1 MSMRAVLLLKSFMF
15 ISAVFSLPSMAAG
28 ATNCFYI
35 SLKPEII
42 AKTDALIK
50 DYGKE
55 KNISFMTHDAKSNS
69 LNQVFQIDS
78 DFKFADSTIVITN
91 DTTSAQNA
99 ITLSKKQKTPL
110 VFSLIKPL
118 VSFLSYPK
126 AWFVGPNESQAG
138 FMQADMLHEYIQ
150 KKGSIDKN
158 HNKILDIVVIRGEKS
173 NPDAITRTTSL
184 MSGLITHGHILP
196 TLSDTYGNWDYD
208 EAYNIMTIQIKKQGI
223 DNIEAVVANSDEMA
237 LGALKALQE
246 NGYNKGDSDTFIPV
260 FGIGGNN
267 DAIKA
272 IDEGKISGT
281 VIPDLDTLAKLTI
294 ELITEKNLTEQKIRE
309 TYNLKV
315 ENRNVLVEYSEKKN
329 F

>member
-1 MSMRAVLLLKSFMF
+1 MNYVPLLKKFLLFSV
-15 ISAVFSLPSMAAG
+15 VFSLPSFASG
-28 ATNCFYI
+28 DTNCFYI
-35 SLKPEII
+35 SLKLEII

-50 DYGKE
+50 TYGKE

-69 LNQVFQIDS
+69 LNQVMQIDS
-78 DFKFADSTIVITN
+78 DFKFASSTIVITN

-99 ITLSKKQKTPL
+99 ITLSKKNKTPL
-110 VFSLIKPL
+110 VFSLIKPQ
-118 VSFLSYPK
+118 VSILSYPK
-126 AWFVGPNESQAG
+126 AWFVGPNESLAG

-184 MSGLITHGHILP
+184 MSGLITHGYILP

-208 EAYNIMTIQIKKQGI
+208 EAYNIMQIQIKKLGI
-223 DNIEAVVANSDEMA
+223 GNIEAVVANSDEMA
-237 LGALKALQE
+237 LGALKALQDY
-246 NGYNKGDSDTFIPV
+246 GYNNGDSNKFIPV
-260 FGIGGNN
+260 LGIGGNN

-272 IDEGKISGT
+272 IDEEKISGT
-281 VIPDLDTLAKLTI
+281 VIPDLDSLAKITI
-294 ELITEKNLTEQKIRE
+294 ELITDKDLTEQKIRD
-309 TYNLKV
+309 TYKLKV
-315 ENRNVLVEYSEKKN
+315 ENRNVLVNYSEKKN

>member
-1 MSMRAVLLLKSFMF
+1 
-15 ISAVFSLPSMAAG
+15 
-28 ATNCFYI
+28 
-35 SLKPEII
+35 
-42 AKTDALIK
+42 
-50 DYGKE
+50 
-55 KNISFMTHDAKSNS
+55 
-69 LNQVFQIDS
+69 
-78 DFKFADSTIVITN
+78 
-91 DTTSAQNA
+91 
-99 ITLSKKQKTPL
+99 
-110 VFSLIKPL
+110 
-118 VSFLSYPK
+118 
-126 AWFVGPNESQAG
+126 
-138 FMQADMLHEYIQ
+138 
-150 KKGSIDKN
+150 
-158 HNKILDIVVIRGEKS
+158 
-173 NPDAITRTTSL
+173 
-184 MSGLITHGHILP
+184 
-196 TLSDTYGNWDYD
+196 
-208 EAYNIMTIQIKKQGI
+208 MTIQIKKQGI

-281 VIPDLDTLAKLTI
+281 VIPDLDTLAKITI

>member
-1 MSMRAVLLLKSFMF
+1 MKAGLFLKSFIF
-15 ISAVFSLPSMAAG
+15 FSAVFSLPSVASG
-28 ATNCFYI
+28 DTNCFYI

-50 DYGKE
+50 DYGKK

-69 LNQVFQIDS
+69 LNQVFQIDN
-78 DFKFADSTIVITN
+78 DFRFADSTIVITN

-99 ITLSKKQKTPL
+99 INLSKKQKTPL

-118 VSFLSYPK
+118 VSILSYPK

-158 HNKILDIVVIRGEKS
+158 HNKILDIVVLRGEKS

-184 MSGLITHGHILP
+184 MSGLITHGYILP
-196 TLSDTYGNWDYD
+196 TLSDTYGNWDYE
-208 EAYNIMTIQIKKQGI
+208 EAYKIMLIQIKKQGL
-223 DNIEAVVANSDEMA
+223 DNIEAIVANNDDMA
-237 LGALKALQE
+237 LGSLKALQE
-246 NGYNKGDSDTFIPV
+246 NGYNNGDKNKFIPII
-260 FGIGGNN
+260 GIGGNN

-272 IDEGKISGT
+272 IDEEKISGT
-281 VIPDLDTLAKLTI
+281 VIPDLDTLAKITI
-294 ELITEKNLTEQKIRE
+294 ELITDKNLTEQKIRD
-309 TYNLKV
+309 TYKLKV

>member
-1 MSMRAVLLLKSFMF
+1 MKAELLLKSFIF
-15 ISAVFSLPSMAAG
+15 FSAVFSLPSVASG
-28 ATNCFYI
+28 DTNCFYI

-42 AKTDALIK
+42 EKTDALIK
-50 DYGKE
+50 DYGKK

-69 LNQVFQIDS
+69 LNQVFQIDN
-78 DFKFADSTIVITN
+78 DFRFADSTIVITN

-99 ITLSKKQKTPL
+99 INLSKKQKTPL

-118 VSFLSYPK
+118 VSILSYPK

-158 HNKILDIVVIRGEKS
+158 HNKILDIVVLRGEKS

-184 MSGLITHGHILP
+184 MSGLITHGYILP
-196 TLSDTYGNWDYD
+196 TLSDTYGNWDYE
-208 EAYNIMTIQIKKQGI
+208 EAYKIMLIQIKKQGL
-223 DNIEAVVANSDEMA
+223 DNIEAVVANNDDMA
-237 LGALKALQE
+237 LGSLKALQE
-246 NGYNKGDSDTFIPV
+246 NGYNNGDKNKFIPII
-260 FGIGGNN
+260 GIGGNN

-272 IDEGKISGT
+272 IDEEKISGT
-281 VIPDLDTLAKLTI
+281 VIPDLDTLAKITI
-294 ELITEKNLTEQKIRE
+294 ELITDKNLTEQKIRD
-309 TYNLKV
+309 TYKLKV

>member
-1 MSMRAVLLLKSFMF
+1 MKAGLLLKSFIF
-15 ISAVFSLPSMAAG
+15 FSAVFSLPSVASG
-28 ATNCFYI
+28 DTNCFYI

-42 AKTDALIK
+42 ANTDALIK
-50 DYGKE
+50 DYGKK

-69 LNQVFQIDS
+69 LNQVFQIDN
-78 DFKFADSTIVITN
+78 DFRFADSTIVITN

-99 ITLSKKQKTPL
+99 INLSKKQKTPL

-118 VSFLSYPK
+118 VSILSYPK

-158 HNKILDIVVIRGEKS
+158 HNKILDIVVLRGEKS

-184 MSGLITHGHILP
+184 MSGLITHGYILP
-196 TLSDTYGNWDYD
+196 TLSDTYGNWDYE
-208 EAYNIMTIQIKKQGI
+208 EAYNIMIIQIKKQGL
-223 DNIEAVVANSDEMA
+223 DNIEAVVANNDDMA
-237 LGALKALQE
+237 LGSLKALQE
-246 NGYNKGDSDTFIPV
+246 NGYNNGDKNKFIPI
-260 FGIGGNN
+260 FGIGGNK

-272 IDEGKISGT
+272 IDEEKISGT
-281 VIPDLDTLAKLTI
+281 VIPDLDTLAKITI
-294 ELITEKNLTEQKIRE
+294 ELITDKNLTEQKIRD
-309 TYNLKV
+309 TYKLKV

-329 F
+329 Y

>member
-1 MSMRAVLLLKSFMF
+1 MKAELLLKSFIF
-15 ISAVFSLPSMAAG
+15 FSAVFSLPSVASG
-28 ATNCFYI
+28 DTNCFYI

-50 DYGKE
+50 DYGKK

-69 LNQVFQIDS
+69 LNQVFQIDN
-78 DFKFADSTIVITN
+78 DFRFADSTIVITN

-99 ITLSKKQKTPL
+99 INLSKKQKTPL

-118 VSFLSYPK
+118 VSILSYPK

-158 HNKILDIVVIRGEKS
+158 HNKILDIVVLRGEKS

-184 MSGLITHGHILP
+184 MSGLITHGYILP
-196 TLSDTYGNWDYD
+196 TLSDTYGNWDYE
-208 EAYNIMTIQIKKQGI
+208 EAYKIMLIQIKKQGL
-223 DNIEAVVANSDEMA
+223 DNIEAVVANNDDMA
-237 LGALKALQE
+237 LGSLKALQE
-246 NGYNKGDSDTFIPV
+246 NGYNNGDKNKFIPII
-260 FGIGGNN
+260 GIGGNN

-272 IDEGKISGT
+272 IDEEKISGT
-281 VIPDLDTLAKLTI
+281 VIPDLDTLAKITI
-294 ELITEKNLTEQKIRE
+294 ELITDKNLTEQKIRD
-309 TYNLKV
+309 TYKLKV

>member
-1 MSMRAVLLLKSFMF
+1 MKAELLLKSFIF
-15 ISAVFSLPSMAAG
+15 FSAVFSLPSVASG
-28 ATNCFYI
+28 DTNCFYI

-50 DYGKE
+50 DYGKK

-69 LNQVFQIDS
+69 LNQVFQIDN
-78 DFKFADSTIVITN
+78 DFRFADSTIVITN

-99 ITLSKKQKTPL
+99 INLSKKQKTPL

-118 VSFLSYPK
+118 VSILSYPK

-158 HNKILDIVVIRGEKS
+158 HNKILDIVVLRGEKS

-184 MSGLITHGHILP
+184 MSGLITHGYILP
-196 TLSDTYGNWDYD
+196 TLSDTYGNWDYE
-208 EAYNIMTIQIKKQGI
+208 EAYKIMLIQIKKQGL
-223 DNIEAVVANSDEMA
+223 DNIEAVVANNDDMA
-237 LGALKALQE
+237 LGSLKALQE
-246 NGYNKGDSDTFIPV
+246 NGYNNGDKNKFIPII
-260 FGIGGNN
+260 GIGGNN

-272 IDEGKISGT
+272 IDEEKISGT
-281 VIPDLDTLAKLTI
+281 VIPDLDTLAKITI
-294 ELITEKNLTEQKIRE
+294 ELITDKNLTEQKIRD
-309 TYNLKV
+309 TYKLKV
-315 ENRNVLVEYSEKKN
+315 ENRNVLVEYSENKN

>member
-1 MSMRAVLLLKSFMF
+1 MKAGLLLKSFIF
-15 ISAVFSLPSMAAG
+15 FSAVFSLPSVASG
-28 ATNCFYI
+28 DTNCFYI

-50 DYGKE
+50 DYGKK

-69 LNQVFQIDS
+69 LNQVFQIDN
-78 DFKFADSTIVITN
+78 DFRFADSTIVITN

-99 ITLSKKQKTPL
+99 INLSKKQKTPL

-118 VSFLSYPK
+118 VSILSYPK

-158 HNKILDIVVIRGEKS
+158 HNKILDIVVLRGEKS

-184 MSGLITHGHILP
+184 MSGLITHGYILP
-196 TLSDTYGNWDYD
+196 TLSDTYGNWDYE
-208 EAYNIMTIQIKKQGI
+208 EAYKIMLIQIKKQGL
-223 DNIEAVVANSDEMA
+223 DNIEAIVANNDDMA
-237 LGALKALQE
+237 LGSLKALQE
-246 NGYNKGDSDTFIPV
+246 NGYNNGDKNKFIPII
-260 FGIGGNN
+260 GIGGNN

-272 IDEGKISGT
+272 IDEEKISGT
-281 VIPDLDTLAKLTI
+281 VIPDLDTLAKITI
-294 ELITEKNLTEQKIRE
+294 ELITDKNLTEQKIRD
-309 TYNLKV
+309 TYKLKV